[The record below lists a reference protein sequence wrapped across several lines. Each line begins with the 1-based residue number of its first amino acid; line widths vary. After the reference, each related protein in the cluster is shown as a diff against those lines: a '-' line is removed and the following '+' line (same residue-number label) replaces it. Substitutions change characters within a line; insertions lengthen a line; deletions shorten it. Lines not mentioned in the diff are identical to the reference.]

1 MALDTEQAAPPEG
14 TEGQTDAEHGS
25 GAPFGVPIKGGVG
38 TDEEKDAEV
47 EEILNCVFNV
57 FLAFSNSDA
66 TMFSAL
72 VDNNCRCAFPQPQ
85 SAYDAGSNACGC
97 GCGCGLVRVDG
108 CGFAELG
115 LGLSAK
121 FWHRPAVPLVLGH
134 ALSNEHVPCCGSG

>member
-1 MALDTEQAAPPEG
+1 MALDTEQAPTPEG
-14 TEGQTDAEHGS
+14 TEGQTDAGDDS

-72 VDNNCRCAFPQPQ
+72 VDNNCRCDFPQPQ

-97 GCGCGLVRVDG
+97 GCGWVRVDG
-108 CGFAELG
+108 FGFADSG

-121 FWHRPAVPLVLGH
+121 FWHRAAVPLVLAH
-134 ALSNEHVPCCGSG
+134 VLSDEHVPCCGSG

>member
-1 MALDTEQAAPPEG
+1 M
-14 TEGQTDAEHGS
+14 
-25 GAPFGVPIKGGVG
+25 PIKGGVG

-115 LGLSAK
+115 LGLRFKLAAWESAVRHLSLK
-121 FWHRPAVPLVLGH
+121 HSTQPQFGPHTANH
-134 ALSNEHVPCCGSG
+134 A